1 MILRPITSSN
11 TERKKERK
19 KALFENNFVT
29 RIGDI
34 LHIDK
39 MDFITIMPF
48 RAICSATLLSAPLAA
63 LGICIATIAAPGP
76 RSYALIAISFV
87 VALTLGVAFYLHYRN
102 SCLVEKSTDEYRKIQ
117 KILYDVFRPSCIN
130 ITLLYSSILIHAIII
145 MVRIDATDIFGG
157 HKQNLD
163 FGIRSTGDESNIAM
177 TNVATTYG
185 HFLQGFLAS
194 FLSFPAVVGLLARL
208 PNSYLN
214 RELYANPNSTNTPSS
229 SRYSVLL
236 GSSPKFS
243 IIIFLQLAAA
253 CMTIYPSYSGIKR
266 LIKSSESFS
275 RTSHLNNVTEW
286 LLGSLLGIGIGWS
299 TTVSIQCYLI
309 KLGGMNVRNS
319 FSVVFGC
326 GKDSDERER
335 NDESKLPLVMSM
347 LEVEE
352 GSTSR
357 RYGFGKANEYECI
370 NTATTSSKVVS
381 IISAILLIVYSIG
394 TVLSGVFIGMT
405 WNYGIK
411 ESPVDQNKIAGFV
424 GIYVL
429 ITVAMALLGARK
441 WPFHTL
447 Q

>member
-1 MILRPITSSN
+1 
-11 TERKKERK
+11 
-19 KALFENNFVT
+19 
-29 RIGDI
+29 
-34 LHIDK
+34 
-39 MDFITIMPF
+39 MPF
-48 RAICSATLLSAPLAA
+48 FRAWCSAILLSAPLAA

-130 ITLLYSSILIHAIII
+130 ITLLYSSILILAIII

-163 FGIRSTGDESNIAM
+163 FGIKSTGTGDESNIAM

-214 RELYANPNSTNTPSS
+214 RESYANPDSTNTPSN
-229 SRYSVLL
+229 SRYSMLL

-243 IIIFLQLAAA
+243 IIILLQLAAA

-299 TTVSIQCYLI
+299 TTVSIQCYLF

-326 GKDSDERER
+326 GKDSDARER

-370 NTATTSSKVVS
+370 NTATSSSKVAS

-394 TVLSGVFIGMT
+394 TMLTGVFIGMT

-429 ITVAMALLGARK
+429 ITVAMALLGTRK